1 MARQVIDLTTPQPNG
16 KFGEPTKAA
25 WTKVND
31 MTLELYNGLVLS
43 NGALQ
48 RSGGTM
54 TGPLFKVGTP
64 GQQNFVISNTGTQD
78 GIGGTYASWAGRP
91 SALLVSAQNQTLAYS
106 LLKATNFGVKDLIG
120 IDIYQGGSAPGSNT
134 ELDFHFSTGTS
145 RHRFID
151 TGAMII
157 AGSLTQNSDYRIK
170 DDILSIDPNEA
181 ASSLRIASP
190 ITYVDNRS
198 PQDGRRSGWIA
209 HNLQDAGISVV
220 VKGVKDATKIES
232 VLQGD
237 TTPYFP
243 GTEPEGYQPP
253 VVVDIEV
260 PDLQNVDYIGMGPF
274 IHAGWIEHDNRIK
287 ELERRIEELT
297 AIISKNGY

>member
-16 KFGEPTKAA
+16 KMGEPTKSA
-25 WTKVND
+25 WEKVND
-31 MTLELYNGLVLS
+31 MTLELYDGVALS

-54 TGPLFKVGTP
+54 TGPLLKIGTP

-78 GIGGTYASWAGRP
+78 GIGGTFASWASRP
-91 SALLVSAQNQTLAYS
+91 SALLVSAQNKTLAYS

-120 IDIYQGGSAPGSNT
+120 VDVYQGGSAPNANV

-170 DDILSIDPNEA
+170 DDVLRIDPYEA

-190 ITYVDNRS
+190 ITYIDNRS

-220 VKGVKDATKIES
+220 VKGAKDATKIES

-243 GTEPEGYQPP
+243 GTEPEGYQSP

-274 IHAGWIEHDNRIK
+274 LHAGWIEHDNRIK
-287 ELERRIEELT
+287 ELERKIEELT
-297 AIISKNGY
+297 AIISQNGY

>member
-1 MARQVIDLTTPQPNG
+1 MARQEIDLTTPQPNG

-25 WTKVND
+25 WAKVND

-54 TGPLFKVGTP
+54 TGPLLKIGTP

-78 GIGGTYASWAGRP
+78 GIGGTFASWASRP
-91 SALLVSAQNQTLAYS
+91 SALLVSAQNKTLAYS

-120 IDIYQGGSAPGSNT
+120 VDVYQGGSAPDANV

-170 DDILSIDPNEA
+170 DDVLRIDPYEA

-190 ITYVDNRS
+190 ITYIDNRS

-220 VKGVKDATKIES
+220 VKGAKDATKIES

-237 TTPYFP
+237 TTPYLP

-274 IHAGWIEHDNRIK
+274 LHAGWIEHDNRIK
-287 ELERRIEELT
+287 ELERKIEELT
-297 AIISKNGY
+297 AIISQNGY

>member
-31 MTLELYNGLVLS
+31 MTLELYSGLVLS

-54 TGPLFKVGTP
+54 TGPLLKTGIP

-78 GIGGTYASWAGRP
+78 GIGGTFASWAGRS
-91 SALLVSAQNQTLAYS
+91 SALLVSAQNQNLAYS

-120 IDIYQGGSAPGSNT
+120 IDVYQGGSAPGANV
-134 ELDFHFSTGTS
+134 ELDFHFTTGTS

-170 DDILSIDPNEA
+170 DDVLSIDPYKA

-190 ITYVDNRS
+190 ITYIDNRS

-220 VKGVKDATKIES
+220 VKGAKDATKIES

-274 IHAGWIEHDNRIK
+274 LHAGWIEHDNRIK
-287 ELERRIEELT
+287 ELERKIEELT
-297 AIISKNGY
+297 AIISENGY